1 MFRIFKKTK
10 KEIINIVGKNSTAKE
25 LLNENLDLTL
35 LLELSKSNNNFLNTN
50 YKNLTTFAFQDVQ
63 DILEYHKEN
72 ELMEILKLVT
82 NKTEDE
88 ILNEKAGIFINFVK
102 WINEQIEIIY
112 KVYDRLNYV
121 EELDKDDI
129 IYKNSGSEKLDKYKE
144 MLIYYSIDK
153 NPLIWEQLKRVPFE
167 VMITKLMIDK
177 DMNSINKKFTEYKLK
192 EK

>member
-1 MFRIFKKTK
+1 MLKLFEKTK
-10 KEIINIVGKNSTAKE
+10 KEIINLVGKNSTAKE

-82 NKTEDE
+82 NKSEDE
-88 ILNEKAGIFINFVK
+88 ILNEKAGIFIKFVK

-129 IYKNSGSEKLDKYKE
+129 IYQNSGSEKLDKYKE

-153 NPLIWEQLKRVPFE
+153 NPIVWEQLKRVPFE

>member
-10 KEIINIVGKNSTAKE
+10 KEIINLIGKNSTAKE

-82 NKTEDE
+82 NKSEEE
-88 ILNEKAGIFINFVK
+88 ILNERAGIFINFVK
-102 WINEQIEIIY
+102 WINEQIEIVY
-112 KVYDRLNYV
+112 KVYDSLNYV
-121 EELDKDDI
+121 EELDKDDV
-129 IYKNSGSEKLDKYKE
+129 IYQNSGSEKLDKYKE

-153 NPLIWEQLKRVPFE
+153 NPIVWEQLKRIPFE

>member
-10 KEIINIVGKNSTAKE
+10 KEIINLVGKNSTAKE

-82 NKTEDE
+82 NKSEDE